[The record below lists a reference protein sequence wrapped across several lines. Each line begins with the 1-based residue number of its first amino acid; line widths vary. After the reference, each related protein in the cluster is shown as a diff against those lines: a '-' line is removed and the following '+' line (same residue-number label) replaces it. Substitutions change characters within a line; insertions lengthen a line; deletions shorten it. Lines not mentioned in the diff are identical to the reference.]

1 MTSPFAAQFGRI
13 ERQFRALEAA
23 RRELQAASAE
33 AQRAS
38 KQAIFA
44 LQRDDAAGAD
54 AKMADAAEALE
65 AGWRLASQESR
76 LAAEGVWR
84 AALEEFAEAAFVREL
99 LGGEEV
105 PEPPYLDDPAILIG
119 GLSDAVGELV
129 RYAVRCATFGRGS
142 EVFGLAEVAEESVAF
157 LSSLDLTGPLRAK
170 ADQARSH
177 LRRLE
182 DVRYDVAKREP

>member
-1 MTSPFAAQFGRI
+1 MRADGMKCPFDELFC
-13 ERQFRALEAA
+13 FRARNERARVRLET
-23 RRELQAASAE
+23 SAKKISVPKE
-33 AQRAS
+33 VGHGFMRLS
-38 KQAIFA
+38 
-44 LQRDDAAGAD
+44 AGH
-54 AKMADAAEALE
+54 
-65 AGWRLASQESR
+65 ESGKFFCR
-76 LAAEGVWR
+76 PSR
-84 AALEEFAEAAFVREL
+84 
-99 LGGEEV
+99 
-105 PEPPYLDDPAILIG
+105 
-119 GLSDAVGELV
+119 ELV